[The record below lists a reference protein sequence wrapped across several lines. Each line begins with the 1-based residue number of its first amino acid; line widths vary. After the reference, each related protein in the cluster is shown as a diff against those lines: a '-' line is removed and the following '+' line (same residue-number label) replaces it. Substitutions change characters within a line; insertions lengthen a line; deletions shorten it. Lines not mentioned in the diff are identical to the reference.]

1 MTPKKT
7 HWLRN
12 SVVILLIF
20 AIAGLALTWVRFRRD
35 PGPTVASAT
44 IVFSFEDAA
53 DGIAPNGTV
62 FRISDITS
70 DEVLNNALSA
80 CSLEGAYTADQLR
93 QCLSTRGVY
102 PANMASRVK
111 SYVPMLDATASH
123 EARVDNYHATTYTVE
138 LSNRFDSAISAG
150 QLGDLMKA
158 IVAAYRD
165 YFTGAYANR
174 LMQDDIALRLAGR
187 DYIQQADI
195 AETYFASVADYAR
208 EMAVRRPAFRR
219 DGAGFGDISLR
230 LDSLVDSDIARLK
243 ADLTLNGLTLDPDRL
258 ECQYTFKI
266 SELENLLN
274 HNQALLEGLE
284 ALINGYEKTGTVY
297 VSNGTT
303 MTRVE
308 GNTSATYDT
317 LVRRHTEVAED
328 IAVLTTRCAT
338 YRQRLEDLVGKE
350 RDDAEGWSWGIADDA
365 TGAAAPTA
373 MTQAQATAMDQRV
386 AAIVDKGNACVDD
399 FEAMLA
405 AFNES
410 EINDQTVA
418 ISGVRTRA
426 PKLFS
431 DDFNKLAL
439 RTAGPFVAVGLMLC
453 LALVILSRRR
463 ESRG

>member
-1 MTPKKT
+1 MTTKKT

-12 SVVILLIF
+12 SLVILLIF

-53 DGIAPNGTV
+53 DGVAPNGKV
-62 FRISDITS
+62 FRISDIIS

-80 CSLEGAYTADQLR
+80 CSLEGTYTAEELR
-93 QCLSTRGVY
+93 QCLTTRGAY
-102 PANMASRVK
+102 PANMVSRVK
-111 SYVPMLDATASH
+111 SYVPLLDATASH
-123 EARVDNYHATTYTVE
+123 LARIDNYHATTYTIE
-138 LSNRFDSAISAG
+138 LSDSFDSAIPSG

-165 YFTGAYANR
+165 YFTQAYANR
-174 LMQDDIALRLAGR
+174 MLQDDIALRMAGR

-208 EMAVRRPAFRR
+208 EMAARRPAFRR
-219 DGAGFGDISLR
+219 EGAGFNDISIR
-230 LDSLVDSDIARLK
+230 LDSLVDGDIARLK

-258 ECQYTFKI
+258 ESQYTFKI
-266 SELENLLN
+266 NELENLLT
-274 HNQALLEGLE
+274 HKQALLENLDK
-284 ALINGYEKTGTVY
+284 LIERYEKSSTVY
-297 VSNGTT
+297 VSTGST

-308 GNTSATYDT
+308 SDTGTTYDD
-317 LVRRHTEVAED
+317 LVRRHAEVAGD
-328 IAVLTTRCAT
+328 IATLTTRCAT
-338 YRQRLEDLVGKE
+338 YRQRLEDLSGKGWE
-350 RDDAEGWSWGIADDA
+350 EAEDLADL
-365 TGAAAPTA
+365 TGPKA

-405 AFNES
+405 AYNAS
-410 EINDQTVA
+410 EINEQTVA
-418 ISGVRTRA
+418 ISSVRTRA

-431 DDFNKLAL
+431 DAFNKLAL
-439 RTAGPFVAVGLMLC
+439 RTAGPVVAVGLLLC
-453 LALVILSRRR
+453 LALVVLSRRR
-463 ESRG
+463 ETKALSQGR